1 MHLSYL
7 NYLIAFVASFA
18 IVAAAT
24 PLFRSLAL
32 SRDIV
37 DAPDGPDGR
46 KHQHQPMPYLG
57 GLAIALGFTLVVL
70 GGAALRR
77 PLSANGWL
85 AAGVVLP
92 ALGLAIVGLFD
103 DIRGLGIRSR
113 FTAQSLAA
121 IITATIS
128 ISLGTSA
135 SLFGDRFINALV
147 TIFWVIG
154 ITNAINLLDNMDGL
168 ATGSVAISAL
178 AFFLIAALNGQY
190 LVAALSIALAG
201 ACLGFLW
208 HNWSPATIY
217 MGDSGALFLGF
228 LLAVIAVR
236 LHFPHH
242 SHVSALLSRL
252 LILAL
257 PIVDTS
263 TVVISRLRRGVSP
276 FQGARDHLSHRLQRR
291 GFSTRRTVLTLL
303 AAAAVVAAIGVV
315 SGANLLGTGR

>member
-7 NYLIAFVASFA
+7 QYLVAFAASFA
-18 IVAAAT
+18 IVVAVT

-32 SRDIV
+32 NQDIL
-37 DAPDGPDGR
+37 DGPDGPDGR
-46 KHQHQPMPYLG
+46 KHQHQAMPYLG
-57 GLAIALGFTLVVL
+57 GLAIALGFTAVVL
-70 GGAALRR
+70 GGAALGR

-92 ALGLAIVGLFD
+92 ALGLGAIGLLD
-103 DIRGLGIRSR
+103 DIGGLGVRSR
-113 FTAQSLAA
+113 FLAQTLAG
-121 IITATIS
+121 IITAVIS

-135 SLFGDRFINALV
+135 SLFGNRLVDALV

-168 ATGSVAISAL
+168 AAGSVAISAL
-178 AFFLIAALNGQY
+178 AFFVVAALNGQY

-201 ACLGFLW
+201 ACVGFLM

-242 SHVSALLSRL
+242 SHVSALASRL

-257 PIVDTS
+257 PIIDTS

-276 FQGARDHLSHRLQRR
+276 FQGARDHLSHRLLRR
-291 GFSTRRTVLTLL
+291 GYSTRGAVITLL
-303 AAAAVVAAIGVV
+303 VIAAVLAAIGVI
-315 SGANLLGTGR
+315 SGANL

>member
-7 NYLIAFVASFA
+7 NYLLAFAASFA

-24 PLFRSLAL
+24 PLFRSLAIR
-32 SRDIV
+32 RDIF
-37 DAPDGPDGR
+37 DGPDGPDGR

-70 GGAALRR
+70 GGAFLDR

-92 ALGLAIVGLFD
+92 ALGLGLIGLLD
-103 DIRGLGIRSR
+103 DIGGLGIFSR
-113 FTAQSLAA
+113 FAAQSLAA

-128 ISLGTSA
+128 ISLGSSA
-135 SLFGDRFINALV
+135 SLFGNRFIDAIV

-168 ATGSVAISAL
+168 ATGSVAISSIG
-178 AFFLIAALNGQY
+178 FFVIAAVNGQY
-190 LVAALSIALAG
+190 LVAALSVALAG

-242 SHVSALLSRL
+242 SHVSALAARI

-263 TVVISRLRRGVSP
+263 TVIISRLRRGVSP
-276 FQGARDHLSHRLQRR
+276 FQGARDHLSHRLARR
-291 GFSTRRTVLTLL
+291 GFSTRRTVVTLL
-303 AAAAVVAAIGVV
+303 AAAAVIAAIGVV
-315 SGANLLGTGR
+315 SGANLLGSGR

>member
-1 MHLSYL
+1 MRLSDLHYVL
-7 NYLIAFVASFA
+7 AFATSFT
-18 IVAAAT
+18 IVALAT

-32 SRDIV
+32 TRDIV
-37 DAPDGPDGR
+37 DTPDGPDGR

-57 GLAIALGFTLVVL
+57 GLAIVLGFTLVVL
-70 GGAALRR
+70 GGAVLRG
-77 PLSANGWL
+77 PLSGNAWL

-92 ALGLAIVGLFD
+92 AIGLALIGLLD
-103 DIRGLGIRSR
+103 DLGGLGIRSR
-113 FTAQSLAA
+113 FAAQSLAA
-121 IITATIS
+121 IVTATIS
-128 ISLGTSA
+128 IGLGTSA
-135 SLFGDRFINALV
+135 SLFGNRFVDAVV

-168 ATGSVAISAL
+168 ATGSVAISAV
-178 AFFLIAALNGQY
+178 AFFVIAALNGQY

-201 ACLGFLW
+201 SCLGFLW

-236 LHFPHH
+236 LHFPNH
-242 SHVSALLSRL
+242 SHFSALAARIA
-252 LILAL
+252 ILAL

-263 TVVISRLRRGVSP
+263 TVVVSRLRRGVSP

-291 GFSTRRTVLTLL
+291 GFSPRRTVVTLL
-303 AAAAVVAAIGVV
+303 AVAALIAVIGVF
-315 SGANLLGTGR
+315 SGADLPDIGR

>member
-7 NYLIAFVASFA
+7 HYLLAFAASLA
-18 IVAAAT
+18 IVVVAT
-24 PLFRSLAL
+24 PFFRSLAL
-32 SRDIV
+32 TRDIV
-37 DAPDGPDGR
+37 DAPDGPNGR

-57 GLAIALGFTLVVL
+57 GLAIVLGFTLVVL
-70 GGAALRR
+70 GGAALRG
-77 PLSANGWL
+77 PLNGNGWL

-92 ALGLAIVGLFD
+92 ALGLALIGLLD

-113 FTAQSLAA
+113 FTGQSLAA
-121 IITATIS
+121 IVTATIS

-135 SLFGDRFINALV
+135 SLFGNRFVDVLV

-168 ATGSVAISAL
+168 AAGSVAISAL
-178 AFFLIAALNGQY
+178 AFFVIAALNGQY
-190 LVAALSIALAG
+190 LVAALSVALAG

-242 SHVSALLSRL
+242 SHLSALAARL
-252 LILAL
+252 LVLAL
-257 PIVDTS
+257 PIIDTS
-263 TVVISRLRRGVSP
+263 TVIVSRFRRGISP
-276 FQGARDHLSHRLQRR
+276 FQGARDHLSHRLARR
-291 GFSTRRTVLTLL
+291 GFSTRRTVVTLL
-303 AAAAVVAAIGVV
+303 AVASVLAVIGVYV
-315 SGANLLGTGR
+315 GTAPST

>member
-7 NYLIAFVASFA
+7 HYLLAFAASLV
-18 IVAAAT
+18 IVVVAT
-24 PLFRSLAL
+24 PFFRSLAL
-32 SRDIV
+32 TRDIV

-57 GLAIALGFTLVVL
+57 GLAIVLGFTLVVL
-70 GGAALRR
+70 GGAALRG
-77 PLSANGWL
+77 PPNGNGWL

-92 ALGLAIVGLFD
+92 ALGLALIGLLD

-121 IITATIS
+121 IVTATIS

-135 SLFGDRFINALV
+135 SLFGNRFVDAVV

-168 ATGSVAISAL
+168 ATGSVAISAI
-178 AFFLIAALNGQY
+178 AFFVIAALNGQY

-236 LHFPHH
+236 LHFPNH
-242 SHVSALLSRL
+242 SHVSALTARL

-257 PIVDTS
+257 PILDTS
-263 TVVISRLRRGVSP
+263 AVIVSRLRRGVSP
-276 FQGARDHLSHRLQRR
+276 FQGARDHLSHRLARR
-291 GFSTRRTVLTLL
+291 GFSTRRTVMTLL
-303 AAAAVVAAIGVV
+303 AAASVLAVIGVYI
-315 SGANLLGTGR
+315 GTAPST

>member
-1 MHLSYL
+1 MG
-7 NYLIAFVASFA
+7 AFAASFA
-18 IVAAAT
+18 IVAAVT
-24 PLFRSLAL
+24 PIFRTLAL
-32 SRDIV
+32 TRDIV

-57 GLAIALGFTLVVL
+57 GVAIAAGFTAVVL
-70 GGAALRR
+70 GGAALRG
-77 PLSANGWL
+77 SSNGNGWL

-92 ALGLAIVGLFD
+92 ALGLGLIGFLD
-103 DIRGLGIRSR
+103 DLGGLGIRSR
-113 FTAQSLAA
+113 FAAQTFAA

-128 ISLGTSA
+128 VGLGTSA
-135 SLFGDRFINALV
+135 SLFGNRFVDALV

-168 ATGSVAISAL
+168 ATGSTAISSL
-178 AFFLIAALNGQY
+178 AFFVIAALNGQY
-190 LVAALSIALAG
+190 LVAALAIALAG

-228 LLAVIAVR
+228 MLAVIAVR

-242 SHVSALLSRL
+242 SHFSALAARIF
-252 LILAL
+252 ILAL

-276 FQGARDHLSHRLQRR
+276 FQGARDHLSHRLQQR
-291 GFSTRRTVLTLL
+291 GFSTKRAVVTLL
-303 AAAAVVAAIGVV
+303 AFAGLVAALGVLSV
-315 SGANLLGTGR
+315 ANLPGIGR

>member
-1 MHLSYL
+1 MHLSYVH
-7 NYLIAFVASFA
+7 YLLAFAAAFA
-18 IVAAAT
+18 IVVAVT
-24 PLFRSLAL
+24 PLIRSLAL
-32 SRDIV
+32 NRDIV
-37 DAPDGPDGR
+37 DAPDGPHGR

-57 GLAIALGFTLVVL
+57 GLAIALGFTVVVL
-70 GGAALRR
+70 AGAALGR
-77 PLSANGWL
+77 PLSDNAWL

-92 ALGLAIVGLFD
+92 ALGLGLVGLLD
-103 DIRGLGIRSR
+103 DLGGLGIRSR
-113 FTAQSLAA
+113 FTAQTLAA
-121 IITATIS
+121 VITAMIS
-128 ISLGTSA
+128 IGLGTSA
-135 SLFGDRFINALV
+135 SLFGNRAINTVV

-168 ATGSVAISAL
+168 AAGSVAVSAL
-178 AFFLIAALNGQY
+178 AFFAIAAVNGQY

-228 LLAVIAVR
+228 MLAVIAVR

-242 SHVSALLSRL
+242 SHVSAFTSRL

-257 PIVDTS
+257 PIIDTS

-276 FQGARDHLSHRLQRR
+276 FQGARDHLSHRLLRQ
-291 GFSTRRTVLTLL
+291 GFSTRRSVAMLL
-303 AAAAVVAAIGVV
+303 AVAAVLAAIGVL
-315 SGANLLGTGR
+315 SGANLTGSGR

>member
-7 NYLIAFVASFA
+7 HYLLAFASSLT
-18 IVAAAT
+18 IVVVAT
-24 PLFRSLAL
+24 PFFRSLAL
-32 SRDIV
+32 TRDIV

-46 KHQHQPMPYLG
+46 KQQYQPMPYLG
-57 GLAIALGFTLVVL
+57 GLAIVLGFTLVVL
-70 GGAALRR
+70 GGATLRG
-77 PLSANGWL
+77 PLNGNGWL

-92 ALGLAIVGLFD
+92 ALGLALIGLLD

-113 FTAQSLAA
+113 FAAQSLAA
-121 IITATIS
+121 IVTATIS

-135 SLFGDRFINALV
+135 SLFGNRFVDALV

-178 AFFLIAALNGQY
+178 AFFVIAALNGQY
-190 LVAALSIALAG
+190 LVAALSVALCG
-201 ACLGFLW
+201 SCLGFLW

-242 SHVSALLSRL
+242 SHLSALAARL

-257 PIVDTS
+257 PIVDTG
-263 TVVISRLRRGVSP
+263 TVIVSRFRRGISP
-276 FQGARDHLSHRLQRR
+276 FQGARDHLSHRLARR
-291 GFSTRRTVLTLL
+291 RFSTRRTVVTLL
-303 AAAAVVAAIGVV
+303 AAASVLAVIGVY
-315 SGANLLGTGR
+315 LGTAPST